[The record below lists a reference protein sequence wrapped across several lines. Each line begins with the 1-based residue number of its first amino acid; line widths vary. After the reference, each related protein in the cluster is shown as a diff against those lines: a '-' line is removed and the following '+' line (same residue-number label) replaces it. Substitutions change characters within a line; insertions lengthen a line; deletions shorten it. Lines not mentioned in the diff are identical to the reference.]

1 MSTVETEPKQQST
14 SAPPPQSTTDDVPP
28 PGHTDR
34 FGIWFRRGFLCL
46 LVVVVVLG
54 VTGFLGVKSR
64 TAQAHAKLGG
74 TTLEVHY
81 AQIAR
86 AGLDVPFE
94 ITVHKPGGFGGQE
107 VTLAVSSSY
116 LELFNR
122 SSVDPEPSSST
133 ADASQVQW
141 TFDPPDGDTLVVSVD
156 MQVQFGRHW
165 GRAGTVSLLDDQGK
179 PVVTTS
185 IKTWLSP

>member
-1 MSTVETEPKQQST
+1 MSMVSTEEPEARSA
-14 SAPPPQSTTDDVPP
+14 APPPPTTEDVPP

-34 FGIWFRRGFLCL
+34 WGIWFRRAFLSLL
-46 LVVVVVLG
+46 LVVVIAG

-64 TAQAHAKLGG
+64 TVQAHARTGG

-94 ITVHKPGGFGGQE
+94 ITVHRPGGFGDNP
-107 VTLAVSSSY
+107 VVLAISSSY
-116 LELFNR
+116 LDLFDR
-122 SSVDPEPSSST
+122 SSVDPQPSSET
-133 ADASQVQW
+133 AGPSNVQW

-156 MQVQFGRHW
+156 MQVQYGRHW
-165 GRAGTVSLLDDQGK
+165 GRDGTVSLLDDAGK

-185 IKTWLSP
+185 FKTWLSP

>member
-1 MSTVETEPKQQST
+1 MVQIEDPQTQ
-14 SAPPPQSTTDDVPP
+14 SAPQRPTTDDVPP

-34 FGIWFRRGFLCL
+34 WGIWFRRAFLALL
-46 LVVVVVLG
+46 LVIVIAG
-54 VTGFLGVKSR
+54 VSGFLGVKSR
-64 TAQAHAKLGG
+64 TVQAHAKVGK

-81 AQIAR
+81 AQVAR

-94 ITVHKPGGFGGQE
+94 ITVHRPGGFGDNP
-107 VTLAVSSSY
+107 VVLAISSSY

-122 SSVDPEPSSST
+122 SSVDPQPSSET
-133 ADASQVQW
+133 ADASHVQW
-141 TFDPPDGDTLVVSVD
+141 TFDPPDGSTLVVSVD

-165 GRAGTVSLLDDQGK
+165 GRDGTVSVLDEGGK

-185 IKTWLSP
+185 FKTWLSP